1 MTTTGVKNA
10 GSMLNNLAASVTA
23 RAAGQTSE
31 ASFQNVWDSR
41 TGKNDQSFA
50 ENSAKKT
57 DVQDAKTEEPTKT
70 KNVDNAE
77 AGKDTVKE
85 SSNVDETKEV
95 KDGKDSAADTEEAME
110 VLMTAAAQ
118 IVDVVTETFEIS
130 EDELNAIL
138 DDMGLTTMD
147 LLDPQ
152 KLGEVILEA
161 GGAQDSL
168 ALLTNEALYQD
179 FNSVMDKLTEVLGSD
194 SGVNNLNMEE
204 LKAAFEV
211 QTAAPQ
217 IEKPEEN
224 VRAVEI
230 TVESETDSREADKLV
245 TDESDSPGAEAM
257 LERADQSR
265 KISEQAGRNA
275 EERNSEKHSK
285 GDGQN
290 TNLFLQNIR
299 NDSLGI
305 TAEGTAQ
312 AASGAEVNT
321 QDIMRQLM
329 DYMKIQV
336 KPDMSNL
343 EMQLHPESL
352 GTIRIQLASN
362 GGSVTA
368 NFVTQNEAVKAAL
381 ESQMVQ
387 LKESFVEQGIKVEA
401 IEVTVQTH
409 QFEQNL
415 EQGQSNGRNTDNET
429 AKSGRTR
436 RIRLEGML
444 SEDELDEME
453 NEDRIAA
460 EMMEANGGTVDYTV

>member
-41 TGKNDQSFA
+41 TGKNDQTFA
-50 ENSAKKT
+50 ENSTKKT
-57 DVQDAKTEEPTKT
+57 DVQDVKTDESVRT
-70 KNVDNAE
+70 KNADNAKDD
-77 AGKDTVKE
+77 KDTVKE
-85 SSNVDETKEV
+85 SSDADETKEV

-110 VLMTAAAQ
+110 VLMTAAVQ
-118 IVDVVTETFEIS
+118 IADAVTETFEIS

-161 GGAQDSL
+161 GGAEDSL

-194 SGVNNLNMEE
+194 SGVDDLNMEE
-204 LKAAFEV
+204 LKAAFDV
-211 QTAAPQ
+211 QAAAPQ
-217 IEKPEEN
+217 IENAGEN
-224 VRAVEI
+224 AKAAEI
-230 TVESETDSREADKLV
+230 TVESGTDGRKTNTPV
-245 TDESDSPGAEAM
+245 TDEGDSPGADAM

-265 KISEQAGRNA
+265 KVSEQSGRNA
-275 EERNSEKHSK
+275 EERNSEKHSE
-285 GDGQN
+285 GNDRN

-299 NDSLGI
+299 NDSLGV

-312 AASGAEVNT
+312 AASGTEVNT

-352 GTIRIQLASN
+352 GTIRVHLASN

-387 LKESFVEQGIKVEA
+387 LKESFAEQGIKVDA

-415 EQGQSNGRNTDNET
+415 EQGQSNGGNAGNET
-429 AKSGRTR
+429 AKSARTR
-436 RIRLEGML
+436 RIRLDGML
-444 SEDELDEME
+444 SEEELDEME